1 MSRTHKTD
9 PYWVKLRKKKSARRE
24 IHDHTDGICNF
35 EEATRMYRWWP
46 RKCGYTVSY
55 YGYND
60 GFFEIRS
67 RWLKSEI
74 KLSHHAARAE
84 LRKDRHEM
92 LKLDKDDLIDYDV
105 VNPNHR
111 HSAIWHY

>member
-1 MSRTHKTD
+1 
-9 PYWVKLRKKKSARRE
+9 
-24 IHDHTDGICNF
+24 
-35 EEATRMYRWWP
+35 MYRWWP

-74 KLSHHAARAE
+74 RLSHSAARAE